1 MDRAPFQLRR
11 GVHGSGEAVN
21 DRLIPDPAL
30 PLTPSGNLRRRQLI
44 SRAAEVGATAAAVVA
59 VAALA
64 IVIWTVVARGAKAID
79 LDFIFTG
86 YPTGV
91 GPMLLG
97 TVVIALVATAMAMPI
112 GVLVALFLTEY
123 AGARGART
131 LKLVL
136 DLLNGL
142 PSIVLG
148 LFVFALLVDHKQ
160 QSAFAGS
167 VALAIIELPL
177 IARGSQEVLQLVPQS
192 LREASD
198 ALGVARWR
206 SVLTVVLPTAMSG
219 IITSTVLAVARAT
232 GETAPLI
239 LTTSVFDPKAFSIN
253 PFEALPNVPTWI
265 YKLSEEGNPEGF
277 TEAWGMSLL
286 LVSFILFA
294 SLGARA
300 LLARSKRKLSS

>member
-1 MDRAPFQLRR
+1 VSDQ
-11 GVHGSGEAVN
+11 
-21 DRLIPDPAL
+21 LIPDPGA
-30 PLTPSGNLRRRQLI
+30 PLTPSGNLRRRQLV
-44 SRAAEVGATAAAVVA
+44 SRAAELAATAAAVAATA
-59 VAALA
+59 VLA
-64 IVIWTVVARGAKAID
+64 IVIWTVASRGIKAID
-79 LDFIFTG
+79 LGFVFTG

-97 TVVIALVATAMAMPI
+97 TIVISLLATLIAMPV
-112 GVLVALFLTEY
+112 GVLIALFLTEY
-123 AGARGART
+123 AGARGVRGM
-131 LKLVL
+131 KLVL

-160 QSAFAGS
+160 QSGFAGA

-177 IARGSQEVLQLVPQS
+177 IARGSQEVLLLVPKG

-206 SVLTVVLPTAMSG
+206 SVLTVVLPTALGG
-219 IITSTVLAVARAT
+219 IVTSTVLAVARAA

-239 LTTSVFDPKAFSIN
+239 LASSVFDPKSFTAN
-253 PFEALPNVPTWI
+253 PFEALPNVPVWI

>member
-1 MDRAPFQLRR
+1 M
-11 GVHGSGEAVN
+11 N
-21 DRLIPDPAL
+21 DAAIPDPMA
-30 PLTPSGNLRRRQLI
+30 PLTPSGNLRRRQLV
-44 SRAAEVGATAAAVVA
+44 SRVAELVATAAAVLA
-59 VAALA
+59 LAALA
-64 IVIWTVVARGAKAID
+64 LVIYSVVARGASKISF
-79 LDFIFTG
+79 DFIFRA
-86 YPTGV
+86 YPNGI

-97 TVVIALVATAMAMPI
+97 TLEIALIATLMAMPV
-112 GVLVALFLTEY
+112 GVLIALFLTEY
-123 AGARGART
+123 SGVKGART

-142 PSIVLG
+142 PSIILG
-148 LFVFALLVDHKQ
+148 LFAFIALVEYKG
-160 QSAFAGS
+160 QSGFAGA

-177 IARGSQEVLQLVPQS
+177 IARGSQEVLQLVPSS

-206 SVLTVVLPTAMSG
+206 SVLTVVLPTALGG
-219 IITSTVLAVARAT
+219 IITSTVLAVARAA

-239 LTTSVFDPKAFSIN
+239 LNSSNFDGKTFVLN
-253 PFEALPNVPTWI
+253 PFEPMPNIPTWI

-277 TEAWGMSLL
+277 NEAWGMSLL
-286 LVSFILFA
+286 LVSLILVA

>member
-1 MDRAPFQLRR
+1 M
-11 GVHGSGEAVN
+11 SGAT
-21 DRLIPDPAL
+21 IPDPAA
-30 PLTPSGNLRRRQLI
+30 PLTPSGNLRRRQLV
-44 SRAAEVGATAAAVVA
+44 SRGAELAATAAAVIA
-59 VAALA
+59 VGALA
-64 IVIWTVVARGAKAID
+64 IVVYTVAARGASAID
-79 LDFIFTG
+79 LDFVFTG

-97 TVVIALVATAMAMPI
+97 TLVIALVATAMAMPV
-112 GVLVALFLTEY
+112 GVLIALFLTEY
-123 AGARGART
+123 AGARGSGALRLT
-131 LKLVL
+131 L

-142 PSIVLG
+142 PSIILG

-160 QSAFAGS
+160 QSGFAGA

-177 IARGSQEVLQLVPQS
+177 IARGSQEVLLLVPKG

-206 SVLTVVLPTAMSG
+206 SVLTVVLPTALGG
-219 IITSTVLAVARAT
+219 ILTATVLAVARAA

-239 LTTSVFDPKAFSIN
+239 LATSVFDPKSFSVN
-253 PFEALPNVPTWI
+253 PFESLPNVPVWI

-300 LLARSKRKLSS
+300 LLARSKRKLSQ

>member
-1 MDRAPFQLRR
+1 MSADPGF
-11 GVHGSGEAVN
+11 
-21 DRLIPDPAL
+21 DPAA
-30 PLTPSGNLRRRQLI
+30 PLTPSGNLRRRQI
-44 SRAAEVGATAAAVVA
+44 VSRGAEMAATAAAVLA
-59 VAALA
+59 IALLA
-64 IVIWTVVARGAKAID
+64 IVIWTVVSRGAKAID
-79 LDFIFTG
+79 LDFVFTG

-97 TVVIALVATAMAMPI
+97 TLVITLVATAMAMPL
-112 GVLVALFLTEY
+112 GVLIALFLTEY
-123 AGARGART
+123 GGSRAAGPLRLT
-131 LKLVL
+131 L

-142 PSIVLG
+142 PSIILG
-148 LFVFALLVDHKQ
+148 LFVFALLVDHKH
-160 QSAFAGS
+160 QSGFAGS

-177 IARGSQEVLQLVPQS
+177 IARGSQEVLLLVPKA

-206 SVLTVVLPTAMSG
+206 SVLTVVLPTALGG
-219 IITSTVLAVARAT
+219 IVTATVLAVARAA

-239 LTTSVFDPKAFSIN
+239 LASSVFDPKKFSVN
-253 PFEALPNVPTWI
+253 PFESLPNVPTWI

>member
-1 MDRAPFQLRR
+1 VSAGTAF
-11 GVHGSGEAVN
+11 
-21 DRLIPDPAL
+21 DPAA
-30 PLTPSGNLRRRQLI
+30 PLIPSGNLRRRQAV
-44 SRAAEVGATAAAVVA
+44 SRVAELAATAAAVAAIA
-59 VAALA
+59 VLAL
-64 IVIWTVVARGAKAID
+64 IVYTVVARGAKAID
-79 LDFIFTG
+79 LDFVFTG

-97 TVVIALVATAMAMPI
+97 TIVIALVATLIAMPI
-112 GVLVALFLTEY
+112 GVLIALFLTEY
-123 AGARGART
+123 AGSRAVAPLRLT
-131 LKLVL
+131 L

-142 PSIVLG
+142 PSIILG

-160 QSAFAGS
+160 QSGFAGS

-177 IARGSQEVLQLVPQS
+177 IARGSQEVLLLVPAS

-206 SVLTVVLPTAMSG
+206 SVLTVVLPTALGG
-219 IITSTVLAVARAT
+219 IVTSTVLAVARAA

-239 LTTSVFDPKAFSIN
+239 LATPTFDPKHFSLN
-253 PFEALPNVPTWI
+253 PFEALPNVPVWI

-277 TEAWGMSLL
+277 TEAWGLSLL
-286 LVSFILFA
+286 LISFILFA

>member
-1 MDRAPFQLRR
+1 M
-11 GVHGSGEAVN
+11 S
-21 DRLIPDPAL
+21 DPAFDPSA
-30 PLTPSGNLRRRQLI
+30 PLVPSGNLRRRQLV
-44 SRAAEVGATAAAVVA
+44 SRFAEAGATAAAVVA
-59 VAALA
+59 IAVLV
-64 IVIWTVVARGAKAID
+64 IVIWTVVSRGAKAID

-97 TVVIALVATAMAMPI
+97 TLVISLVATTMAMPI
-112 GVLVALFLTEY
+112 GVLIAVYTTEY
-123 AGARGART
+123 SGARGSAV
-131 LKLVL
+131 LKTTL

-142 PSIVLG
+142 PSIILG
-148 LFVFALLVDHKQ
+148 LFVFILIVDPQNKQ
-160 QSAFAGS
+160 TGFAGS

-177 IARGSQEVLQLVPQS
+177 IARGSQEVLLLVPAA

-206 SVLTVVLPTAMSG
+206 SILTVVLPTALGG
-219 IITSTVLAVARAT
+219 IVTSTVLAVARAA

-239 LTTSVFDPKAFSIN
+239 LATSSFDPQKFSVN
-253 PFEALPNVPTWI
+253 PFEALPNVPVWI

-286 LVSFILFA
+286 LISFILFA

>member
-1 MDRAPFQLRR
+1 MSA
-11 GVHGSGEAVN
+11 AA
-21 DRLIPDPAL
+21 IPDPAA
-30 PLTPSGNLRRRQLI
+30 PLTPSGNLRRRQLV
-44 SRAAEVGATAAAVVA
+44 SRAAEVAATAAAVAAIA
-59 VAALA
+59 VLA
-64 IVIWTVVARGAKAID
+64 IVAWTVVARGAKAID
-79 LDFIFTG
+79 LDFVFTG

-97 TVVIALVATAMAMPI
+97 TIVIALVATLMAMPL
-112 GVLVALFLTEY
+112 GVLIALFLTEY
-123 AGARGART
+123 AGSRAARPLRLT
-131 LKLVL
+131 L

-142 PSIVLG
+142 PSIILG

-160 QSAFAGS
+160 QSGFAGA

-177 IARGSQEVLQLVPQS
+177 IARGSQEVLLLVPQS
-192 LREASD
+192 LRDASD

-206 SVLTVVLPTAMSG
+206 SVLTVVLPTALGG
-219 IITSTVLAVARAT
+219 IVTSTILATARAA

-239 LTTSVFDPKAFSIN
+239 LATSVFDPKQFSVN
-253 PFEALPNVPTWI
+253 PFESLPNVPVWI

>member
-1 MDRAPFQLRR
+1 MA
-11 GVHGSGEAVN
+11 
-21 DRLIPDPAL
+21 
-30 PLTPSGNLRRRQLI
+30 PLTPSGNLRRRQLV
-44 SRAAEVGATAAAVVA
+44 SRVAELVATAAAVLA
-59 VAALA
+59 LAALA
-64 IVIWTVVARGAKAID
+64 LVIYSVVARGASKISF
-79 LDFIFTG
+79 DFIFRA
-86 YPTGV
+86 YPNGI

-97 TVVIALVATAMAMPI
+97 TLEIALIATLMAMPV
-112 GVLVALFLTEY
+112 GVLIALFLTEY
-123 AGARGART
+123 SGVKGART

-142 PSIVLG
+142 PSIILG
-148 LFVFALLVDHKQ
+148 LFAFIALVEYKG
-160 QSAFAGS
+160 QSGFAGA

-177 IARGSQEVLQLVPQS
+177 IARGSQEVLQLVPSS

-206 SVLTVVLPTAMSG
+206 SVLTVVLPTALGG
-219 IITSTVLAVARAT
+219 IITSTVLAVARAA

-239 LTTSVFDPKAFSIN
+239 LNSSNFDGKTFVLN
-253 PFEALPNVPTWI
+253 PFEPMPNIPTWI

-277 TEAWGMSLL
+277 NEAWGMSLL
-286 LVSFILFA
+286 LVSLILVA

>member
-1 MDRAPFQLRR
+1 MSDQL
-11 GVHGSGEAVN
+11 
-21 DRLIPDPAL
+21 LPDPSA
-30 PLTPSGNLRRRQLI
+30 PLTPSGNLRRRQLV
-44 SRAAEVGATAAAVVA
+44 SRAAELAATVAA
-59 VAALA
+59 VAAIAVLA
-64 IVIWTVVARGAKAID
+64 IVIWTVASRGIKAID
-79 LDFIFTG
+79 LDFVFTG
-86 YPTGV
+86 YPTRV

-97 TVVIALVATAMAMPI
+97 TVIIALLATLIAMPI
-112 GVLVALFLTEY
+112 GVLIALFLTEY
-123 AGARGART
+123 SGAKGARSM
-131 LKLVL
+131 KLIL

-148 LFVFALLVDHKQ
+148 VFVFALLVDHKQ
-160 QSAFAGS
+160 QSAFAGA

-177 IARGSQEVLQLVPQS
+177 IARGSQEVLLLVPGS

-206 SVLTVVLPTAMSG
+206 SVLTVVLPTALGG
-219 IITSTVLAVARAT
+219 IVTSTVLAVARAA

-239 LTTSVFDPKAFSIN
+239 LATSNFDGKSFVLN
-253 PFEALPNVPTWI
+253 PFEAMPNVPVWI

-277 TEAWGMSLL
+277 AEAWGMSLL

>member
-1 MDRAPFQLRR
+1 VSAGPGF
-11 GVHGSGEAVN
+11 
-21 DRLIPDPAL
+21 DPAA
-30 PLTPSGNLRRRQLI
+30 PLTPSGNLRRRQLV
-44 SRAAEVGATAAAVVA
+44 SRGAEIAATAAAV
-59 VAALA
+59 LA
-64 IVIWTVVARGAKAID
+64 IAVLVIVVWTVVSRGARAID
-79 LDFIFTG
+79 LDFVFTG

-97 TVVIALVATAMAMPI
+97 TLVITLVATAMAMPL
-112 GVLVALFLTEY
+112 GVLIALFLTEY
-123 AGARGART
+123 GGSRAAGPLRLT
-131 LKLVL
+131 L

-142 PSIVLG
+142 PSIILG
-148 LFVFALLVDHKQ
+148 LFVFALLVDHKH
-160 QSAFAGS
+160 QSGFAGA

-177 IARGSQEVLQLVPQS
+177 IARGSQEVLLLVPKS

-206 SVLTVVLPTAMSG
+206 SVLTVVLPTALGG
-219 IITSTVLAVARAT
+219 IVTATVLAVARAA

-239 LTTSVFDPKAFSIN
+239 LASSVFDPKKFSVN

>member
-1 MDRAPFQLRR
+1 MS
-11 GVHGSGEAVN
+11 GS
-21 DRLIPDPAL
+21 LIPDPTA
-30 PLTPSGNLRRRQLI
+30 PLTPSGNLRRRQLV
-44 SRAAEVGATAAAVVA
+44 SRATEIGATAAAVIAIGVL
-59 VAALA
+59 V
-64 IVIWTVVARGAKAID
+64 IVIWTVVARGARAID

-97 TVVIALVATAMAMPI
+97 TIVISLVATAMAMPL
-112 GVLVALFLTEY
+112 GVLIALFLTEY
-123 AGARGART
+123 AGSRASRP
-131 LKLVL
+131 LKLTL

-142 PSIVLG
+142 PSIILG
-148 LFVFALLVDHKQ
+148 LFVFALLVNHKK
-160 QSAFAGS
+160 QSGFAGS

-177 IARGSQEVLQLVPQS
+177 IARGSQEVLLLVPKS

-198 ALGVARWR
+198 ALGIARWR
-206 SVLTVVLPTAMSG
+206 SVLTVVLPTALGG
-219 IITSTVLAVARAT
+219 IVTATVLAVARAA

-239 LTTSVFDPKAFSIN
+239 LASSVFDPKAFSVN

>member
-1 MDRAPFQLRR
+1 M
-11 GVHGSGEAVN
+11 S
-21 DRLIPDPAL
+21 DPAFDPAA
-30 PLTPSGNLRRRQLI
+30 PLVPSGNLRRRQLV
-44 SRAAEVGATAAAVVA
+44 SRLAEIGATAAALVA
-59 VAALA
+59 IAVLV
-64 IVIWTVVARGAKAID
+64 IVIWTVVARGARAID

-97 TVVIALVATAMAMPI
+97 TLVISLVATAMAMPI
-112 GVLVALFLTEY
+112 GVLIAIYTTEY
-123 AGARGART
+123 SGARGSRI
-131 LKLVL
+131 LKTTL

-142 PSIVLG
+142 PSIILG
-148 LFVFALLVDHKQ
+148 LFVFLLIVDPQNKQ
-160 QSAFAGS
+160 TGFAGS

-177 IARGSQEVLQLVPQS
+177 IARGSQEVLLLVPAT

-206 SVLTVVLPTAMSG
+206 SILTVVLPTALGG
-219 IITSTVLAVARAT
+219 IVTSTVLAVARAA

-239 LTTSVFDPKAFSIN
+239 LASSVFDPKAFSVN
-253 PFEALPNVPTWI
+253 PFEALPNVPVWI

-286 LVSFILFA
+286 LISFILFA

>member
-1 MDRAPFQLRR
+1 VSD
-11 GVHGSGEAVN
+11 H
-21 DRLIPDPAL
+21 LIPDPSA
-30 PLTPSGNLRRRQLI
+30 PLTPSGNLRRRQLV
-44 SRAAEVGATAAAVVA
+44 SRVAELTATAAAVAAIA
-59 VAALA
+59 VLA
-64 IVIWTVVARGAKAID
+64 IVIWTVASRGIRTIN
-79 LDFIFTG
+79 LDFVFTG

-97 TVVIALVATAMAMPI
+97 TIVISAVATLIAMPI
-112 GVLVALFLTEY
+112 GVLIALFLTEY
-123 AGARGART
+123 AGSKGVRT
-131 LKLVL
+131 MKLIL

-148 LFVFALLVDHKQ
+148 VFVFALMVDHKQ
-160 QSAFAGS
+160 QSALAGA

-177 IARGSQEVLQLVPQS
+177 IARGSQEVLLLVPKG

-206 SVLTVVLPTAMSG
+206 SVLTVILPTALGG
-219 IITSTVLAVARAT
+219 IVTATVLAVARAA

-239 LTTSVFDPKAFSIN
+239 LASSVFDPKKFSVN
-253 PFEALPNVPTWI
+253 PFEALPNVPVWI

-277 TEAWGMSLL
+277 NEAWGMSLL

>member
-1 MDRAPFQLRR
+1 
-11 GVHGSGEAVN
+11 VSNE
-21 DRLIPDPAL
+21 LIPDPSS
-30 PLTPSGNLRRRQLI
+30 PLTPSGNLRRRQLV
-44 SRAAEVGATAAAVVA
+44 SRAAELAATIAAITAIAV
-59 VAALA
+59 LA
-64 IVIWTVVARGAKAID
+64 IVIWTIASRGIKAIN
-79 LDFIFTG
+79 LDFVFTG

-97 TVVIALVATAMAMPI
+97 TIVISLVATLMAMPI
-112 GVLVALFLTEY
+112 GVLIALFLTEY
-123 AGARGART
+123 AGARGVRT
-131 LKLVL
+131 MKMVL

-148 LFVFALLVDHKQ
+148 VFVFALLVSHKQ
-160 QSAFAGS
+160 QSAFAGA

-177 IARGSQEVLQLVPQS
+177 IARGSQEVLLLVPKG

-206 SVLTVVLPTAMSG
+206 SVLTVVLPTALGG
-219 IITSTVLAVARAT
+219 IVTATVLAVARAA

-239 LTTSVFDPKAFSIN
+239 LASSVFEPKKFSVN
-253 PFEALPNVPTWI
+253 PFEALPNVPVWI

>member
-1 MDRAPFQLRR
+1 MNGA
-11 GVHGSGEAVN
+11 A
-21 DRLIPDPAL
+21 IPDPAA
-30 PLTPSGNLRRRQLI
+30 PLTPSGNLRRRQLV
-44 SRAAEVGATAAAVVA
+44 SRGAELAATGAAVIAVGALAVV
-59 VAALA
+59 
-64 IVIWTVVARGAKAID
+64 IYTVVARGAGAID
-79 LDFIFTG
+79 LDFVFTG

-97 TVVIALVATAMAMPI
+97 TLVIALVATAMAMPV
-112 GVLVALFLTEY
+112 GVLIALFLTEY
-123 AGARGART
+123 AGARGSGALRLT
-131 LKLVL
+131 L

-142 PSIVLG
+142 PSIILG

-160 QSAFAGS
+160 QSGFAGA

-177 IARGSQEVLQLVPQS
+177 IARGSQEVLLLVPKG

-206 SVLTVVLPTAMSG
+206 SVLTVVLPTALGG
-219 IITSTVLAVARAT
+219 ILTATVLAVARAA

-239 LTTSVFDPKAFSIN
+239 LATSVFDPKSFSVN
-253 PFEALPNVPTWI
+253 PFESLPNVPVWI

-277 TEAWGMSLL
+277 AEAWGMSLL

-300 LLARSKRKLSS
+300 LLARSKRKLSR

>member
-1 MDRAPFQLRR
+1 
-11 GVHGSGEAVN
+11 VSSGS
-21 DRLIPDPAL
+21 IPDPTA
-30 PLTPSGNLRRRQLI
+30 PLTPSGNLRRRQLV
-44 SRAAEVGATAAAVVA
+44 SRGAEVAATAAAVIAIA
-59 VAALA
+59 VLV

-97 TVVIALVATAMAMPI
+97 TIVISLVATAMAMPF
-112 GVLVALFLTEY
+112 GVLIALFLTEY
-123 AGARGART
+123 AGSRVSRP
-131 LKLVL
+131 LKLTL

-142 PSIVLG
+142 PSIILG
-148 LFVFALLVDHKQ
+148 LFVFALLVNHKK
-160 QSAFAGS
+160 QSGFAGS

-177 IARGSQEVLQLVPQS
+177 IARGSQEVLLLVPKA

-198 ALGVARWR
+198 ALGIARWR
-206 SVLTVVLPTAMSG
+206 SVLTVVLPTALGG
-219 IITSTVLAVARAT
+219 IVTATVLAVARAA

-239 LTTSVFDPKAFSIN
+239 LASSVFDPKAFSVN